1 MKREKR
7 KIQNHQMKKND
18 LLDKFYQK
26 RKSIIFRSFFFFLI
40 IAFIIT
46 LSYKFQSDE
55 SFIAKI
61 NIEGII
67 QDRTDIIKQ
76 INSLKSD
83 NNVKGLL
90 TIINSPGGTYVGS
103 KELYDSIQTIG
114 EKIPTA
120 VYMKEMATS
129 GGYLASLSSDKI
141 FGNSGSITG
150 SIGVILQSADISNL
164 LGKIGVSPIIIKSG
178 KLKAV
183 PNPAEQI
190 DEEKL
195 NYLKE
200 IIEKMQKEFLMIVK
214 KNRNVSESVLSLVSD
229 GRILTGREAKNL
241 KLIDDIGNEDDALN
255 WLKNEAKVDEKI
267 KIKELSPENDLQKL
281 INLRIFKKKFN
292 YFSQN
297 FYNGFFAIWAP
308 GL

>member
-1 MKREKR
+1 
-7 KIQNHQMKKND
+7 MKKND

-103 KELYDSIQTIG
+103 KELYDSIQTIS

>member
-1 MKREKR
+1 
-7 KIQNHQMKKND
+7 MKKND

-195 NYLKE
+195 NYLQE

>member
-1 MKREKR
+1 
-7 KIQNHQMKKND
+7 MKKND

-195 NYLKE
+195 NYLQE

-214 KNRNVSESVLSLVSD
+214 KNRNVSESVLNLVSD

-255 WLKNEAKVDEKI
+255 WLKNEAKVDEQI

>member
-1 MKREKR
+1 
-7 KIQNHQMKKND
+7 MKKND

-195 NYLKE
+195 NYLQE

-255 WLKNEAKVDEKI
+255 WLKNEAKVDEQI

>member
-1 MKREKR
+1 
-7 KIQNHQMKKND
+7 MKKND

-103 KELYDSIQTIG
+103 KELYDSIQTIA

-183 PNPAEQI
+183 PNPVEQI

-255 WLKNEAKVDEKI
+255 WLKNEAKVDDKI

>member
-1 MKREKR
+1 
-7 KIQNHQMKKND
+7 MKKND

-183 PNPAEQI
+183 PNPAEQM

-214 KNRNVSESVLSLVSD
+214 RNRNVSESVLSLVSD

>member
-1 MKREKR
+1 
-7 KIQNHQMKKND
+7 MKKND

-76 INSLKSD
+76 LNSLKSD

-183 PNPAEQI
+183 PNPAEQM

-214 KNRNVSESVLSLVSD
+214 RNRNVSESVLSLVSD

>member
-1 MKREKR
+1 
-7 KIQNHQMKKND
+7 MKKND

-61 NIEGII
+61 NVEGII

-103 KELYDSIQTIG
+103 KELYDSIQTIS

>member
-1 MKREKR
+1 
-7 KIQNHQMKKND
+7 MKKND

-76 INSLKSD
+76 LNSLKSD

-183 PNPAEQI
+183 PNPAEQM

-255 WLKNEAKVDEKI
+255 WLKNEAKVDDKI

>member
-1 MKREKR
+1 
-7 KIQNHQMKKND
+7 MKKND

>member
-1 MKREKR
+1 
-7 KIQNHQMKKND
+7 MKKND

-26 RKSIIFRSFFFFLI
+26 RKSIIFRSFFFFLV

-61 NIEGII
+61 NVEGII

-183 PNPAEQI
+183 PNPAEKI

-255 WLKNEAKVDEKI
+255 WLKNEAKVDDKI

>member
-1 MKREKR
+1 
-7 KIQNHQMKKND
+7 MKKND

-61 NIEGII
+61 NVEGII